1 MGDHTEEQAG
11 PSKDLNHNT
20 LGKALRP
27 KDRFPPE
34 LSGRQKAFKWFAYG
48 AALVAVLVV
57 IDQQFFKK
65 PLIFPFVSSCPCL
78 VYIALGIFL
87 ISLFLI
93 CYFHHDS
100 LVHEARLAD
109 RSVVE
114 GMIRDAKSAEPRLTK
129 PAVKPDDFDRKK
141 AELIEEVDGLRTRG
155 PETWTEYQVLL
166 LDQKLIDFMKVDDL
180 RAYAHSSLNT
190 LSDYVQDVAYQT
202 DIKHHDD
209 WKSRIDAANKK
220 IDEAKEPAERDDAAE
235 TLRAEL
241 RMLRDDLADFDA
253 YWAVGSI
260 FRIWIIVGVVPFVV
274 FLVMGLLPFLHPAG
288 DSVLGIWNW
297 GLLGAA
303 GALAAALHGVYK
315 PDFVEVGYTEGKK
328 DLTRAGLGVGLGFLA
343 GLVTYAAIS
352 AEIFKDRYVPE
363 LQTPGWMEGGLSFL
377 WAVAAGFFF
386 EKIFDHMKT
395 VFEERLGMKQSEAS
409 NERN

>member
-34 LSGRQKAFKWFAYG
+34 LSGRQKAFKWFVYG

-57 IDQQFFKK
+57 IDQLFFNK
-65 PLIFPFVSSCPCL
+65 PLIFPFVSSCPCW
-78 VYIALGIFL
+78 VYIALGVFL
-87 ISLFLI
+87 INLYHI
-93 CYFHHDS
+93 CYFHHRS
-100 LVHEARLAD
+100 LVHEARLVD

-114 GMIRDAKSAEPRLTK
+114 GMIRDAKSAEPRLTE
-129 PAVKPDDFDRKK
+129 PAEKPDDFERKK

-190 LSDYVQDVAYQT
+190 LSDYVQDVTYPT
-202 DIKHHDD
+202 DISQYDG
-209 WKSRIDAANKK
+209 WKNRIETAIEKINK
-220 IDEAKEPAERDDAAE
+220 AKEPAIRDDAAE
-235 TLRAEL
+235 LLRAEM
-241 RMLRDDLADFDA
+241 RMILDDLADFDA

-274 FLVMGLLPFLHPAG
+274 FLVMGLLPLLHPAG
-288 DSVLGIWNW
+288 DSVLGIINW
-297 GLLGAA
+297 GLLGVA

-352 AEIFKDRYVPE
+352 AGIVGIFKDRYVPD
-363 LQTPGWMEGGLSFL
+363 LQTPGWMQGGLSFL

-386 EKIFDHMKT
+386 EKIFAQVKT
-395 VFEERLGMKQSEAS
+395 AVEKRLGM
-409 NERN
+409 NTV